1 MIDAVDAWSQYL
13 LALRYS
19 GRWPQINAAARGLQT
34 AWFMTPEPVG
44 ASPDADGARDRFVGG
59 QLVWVYLEA
68 ALAGASEAGN
78 VGMAEA
84 ATLRLERMFGAG
96 SAAATDVRALAK
108 RLGALP
114 IKSDPNARGAVNT
127 QKTPMP

>member
-1 MIDAVDAWSQYL
+1 MPTFT
-13 LALRYS
+13 ALTTLP
-19 GRWPQINAAARGLQT
+19 GEAAAQAMAAALEKL
-34 AWFMTPEPVG
+34 TPEPVG